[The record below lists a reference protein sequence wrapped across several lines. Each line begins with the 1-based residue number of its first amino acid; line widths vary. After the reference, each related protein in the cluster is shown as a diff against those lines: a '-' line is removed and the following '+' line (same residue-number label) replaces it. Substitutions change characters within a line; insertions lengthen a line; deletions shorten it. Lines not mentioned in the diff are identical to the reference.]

1 MKVQGAVIKEQGVT
15 FSIVVVKSH
24 VVRNASQANK
34 TIQDYGT
41 LFPRMPIVLMAQ
53 NYRGTPTD
61 YGRRDIV
68 RLLSKLPMHAI
79 PWKQYTF
86 S

>member
-15 FSIVVVKSH
+15 FAIVVVKSH

-34 TIQDYGT
+34 AIQDYGT
-41 LFPRMPIVLMAQ
+41 LFPRTPIVLMAQ
-53 NYRGTPTD
+53 KNRGTPTY

-68 RLLSKLPMHAI
+68 RFLSRVPMNAI